1 MRIPIFTERSII
13 AAISLTSSHFLHQ
26 IWLLSLHLHLYPLAF
41 PSATLLLPFPISN
54 PHVPDSSPPWH
65 CCCLSCP
72 VLFPDFEFFP
82 FLKLLLFSSH
92 QEEMALQLPG
102 SFFPISPDL
111 EAFFLLLQVFSASLS
126 LPTVSTFHFLLFLLS
141 NLSLILPLDQWIGAH
156 VCIYSASV
164 Y

>member
-82 FLKLLLFSSH
+82 FLRLLLFSSH

-111 EAFFLLLQVFSASLS
+111 EAFFSSKFSLHPCLS
-126 LPTVSTFHFLLFLLS
+126 PQYPHFTFFCSSSQTYPLFY
-141 NLSLILPLDQWIGAH
+141 H
-156 VCIYSASV
+156 
-164 Y
+164 